1 MSKHEEEKL
10 YHLSTAELKDIYE
23 FTIALAHQAG
33 DILLEGVDK
42 RCGSEAGRDQ
52 GQVDKDSSVDIV
64 TETDLAVEAFV
75 KQKITERYPEHE
87 YDITLFVV

>member
-1 MSKHEEEKL
+1 MSQEQGEKL
-10 YHLSTAELKDIYE
+10 YSLSSEELKEIYD
-23 FTIALAHQAG
+23 FTIDLAHQAG

-75 KQKITERYPEHE
+75 KQKITERYPDHE
-87 YDITLFVV
+87 